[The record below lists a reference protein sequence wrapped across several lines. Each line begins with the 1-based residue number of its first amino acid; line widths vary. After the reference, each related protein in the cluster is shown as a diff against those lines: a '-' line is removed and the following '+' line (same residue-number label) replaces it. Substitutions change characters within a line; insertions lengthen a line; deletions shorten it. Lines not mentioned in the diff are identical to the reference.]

1 MSETAHQSYL
11 TVEAYDRL
19 TAELAQLSG
28 PGRVEIAKRIEAARL
43 EGDLRENGGY
53 HAAREEQAKQE
64 ARITQLTNLLRE
76 AKIGEAP
83 PDDGII
89 EPGMV
94 VKAIVAGQKKTFLL
108 GSREGAADVEIE
120 VFSEKSPL
128 GAALNGH
135 RAGETVSYEAPNGK
149 TFSVEVLEVTPF
161 RVA

>member
-1 MSETAHQSYL
+1 MTGSGTWL
-11 TVEAYDRL
+11 TQDAYDRL
-19 TAELAQLSG
+19 AAELEYLKTE
-28 PGRVEIAKRIEAARL
+28 GRAAIADKIDSARS

-64 ARITQLTNLLRE
+64 ARIAQLTNLLRE

-83 PDDGII
+83 PDDGVI

-94 VKAIVAGQKKTFLL
+94 VKAVIAGTRKTFLL

-128 GAALNGH
+128 GAALNGR
-135 RAGETVSYEAPNGK
+135 RAGETVSYRAPNGK
-149 TFSVEVLEVTPF
+149 TFSVEILEVTPF
-161 RVA
+161 RAA

>member
-53 HAAREEQAKQE
+53 HAAKEEQGKME
-64 ARITQLTNLLRE
+64 SRIRQISALLE
-76 AKIGEAP
+76 NAIVGETP
-83 PDDGII
+83 PDDGIV

-94 VKAIVAGQKKTFLL
+94 VTGEEEVFLL
-108 GSREGAADVEIE
+108 GHREIKDGVDMH
-120 VFSEKSPL
+120 VFSERSPL
-128 GAALNGH
+128 GAAVNGK
-135 RAGETVSYEAPNGK
+135 RVGDSVSYVAPTGK
-149 TFSVEVLEVTPF
+149 TIEVTIVHTTPYTE
-161 RVA
+161 